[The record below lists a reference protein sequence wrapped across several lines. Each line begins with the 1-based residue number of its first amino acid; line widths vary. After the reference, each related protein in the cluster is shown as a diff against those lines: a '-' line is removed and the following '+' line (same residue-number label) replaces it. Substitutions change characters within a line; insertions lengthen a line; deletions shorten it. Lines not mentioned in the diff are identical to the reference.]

1 MTTSF
6 PTLSYL
12 SYPFPTFSPSPLPSP
27 TLPTFSCSPL
37 PSLSFSH
44 LFLLPPTFSFT
55 LPTFSCFPLPFLTF
69 SRSPLPF
76 PDFSYLFLPFS
87 HLLLP
92 FSHLP
97 LHGWSQLTLVQKRN
111 VSHRIPTDL
120 VQKRYVSH
128 EGSQLTWSKTVTCIT
143 GFRLTF

>member
-55 LPTFSCFPLPFLTF
+55 LPFF

-76 PDFSYLFLPFS
+76 PDFSYLFFPFS

-97 LHGWSQLTLVQKRN
+97 LHGWSQLTWSEN
-111 VSHRIPTDL
+111 VMC
-120 VQKRYVSH
+120 
-128 EGSQLTWSKTVTCIT
+128 LT
-143 GFRLTF
+143 GGPN